1 MVHAALIVSIVLALA
16 YLGAITLAT
25 LLFAV
30 KRGGRREQPAED
42 RDSVAGSRFT
52 IPVSIIV
59 PLAGDV
65 PASAAAL
72 PDGFVKALLALQY
85 PEFEVVVVVD
95 QDHGWL
101 DALKAEWKLEAH
113 EFFYRKSL
121 ATTDVR
127 RIYRSPR
134 DARLLV
140 IEKQSGGR
148 ADAVNCGVN
157 VARFR
162 YVTTVG
168 PFVRFDADALLRAM
182 SGALRDPAAAVGAS
196 SRLERTSR
204 SHALRLA
211 TIRSWM
217 LSTMAI
223 GRSVAAPVA
232 PDAVTVW
239 RRDAILQFGGFSAT
253 AADADFDMTVR
264 VESSGQTGSVVHSA
278 EIFGTCEQL
287 PGGGSTRLAARRQ
300 LAALQAVGPLIA
312 AGTVGRKRLLS
323 VVAGEVITPFAQ
335 FWAVGAT
342 LGAVAGGWLPW
353 RDALLVVA
361 LLCVGRAITSSAA
374 LLMRGAAPGSPDRSA
389 LRGLLLFAPLEF
401 LVTTPAGVVGR
412 ARGSWS
418 FIKQL

>member
-1 MVHAALIVSIVLALA
+1 MMQPALIASIVLALA

-25 LLFAV
+25 LLLAV
-30 KRGGRREQPAED
+30 KRGGRRERLAED
-42 RDSVAGSRFT
+42 RDSIAGSRFT
-52 IPVSIIV
+52 IPVSVIV

-65 PASAAAL
+65 PASAAA
-72 PDGFVKALLALQY
+72 PPEGFVAALLALQY

-113 EFFYRKSL
+113 EFFYRKAL
-121 ATTDVR
+121 ATADVR

-157 VARFR
+157 VARYR
-162 YVTTVG
+162 YVTTIDSG
-168 PFVRFDADALLRAM
+168 IRFDADALLRAM

-196 SRLERTSR
+196 SRLERVSR
-204 SHALRLA
+204 SQALRLA

-217 LSTMAI
+217 LSTMAAD
-223 GRSVAAPVA
+223 RSVAAPVA

-239 RRDAILQFGGFSAT
+239 RRDAILQFGGFSPA

-264 VESSGQTGSVVHSA
+264 VESSGQRGMVVHSA
-278 EIFGTCEQL
+278 EIFGTCDPL
-287 PGGGSTRLAARRQ
+287 PGDGLTRLAARRQ
-300 LAALQAVGPLIA
+300 LAALQAVGRLLT
-312 AGTVGRKRLLS
+312 AGAVGRKRLVS
-323 VVAGEVITPFAQ
+323 VLAGEVITPFAQ
-335 FWAVGAT
+335 VWALVAA
-342 LGAVAGGWLPW
+342 LGAAGAGWLPW
-353 RDALLVVA
+353 RDGILVVA
-361 LLCVGRAITSSAA
+361 LLCFGRAITSSAA
-374 LLMRGAAPGSPDRSA
+374 LLMRGAAAGSPDRSSLA
-389 LRGLLLFAPLEF
+389 GLLLFAPLDF
-401 LVTTPAGVVGR
+401 VVTTPAGIVGR